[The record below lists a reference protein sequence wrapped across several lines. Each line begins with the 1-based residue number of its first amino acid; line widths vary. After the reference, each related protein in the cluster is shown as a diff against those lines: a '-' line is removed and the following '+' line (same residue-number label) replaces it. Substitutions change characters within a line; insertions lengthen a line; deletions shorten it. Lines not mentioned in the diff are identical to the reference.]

1 MSKKT
6 VKFEESHQPISA
18 VVRVDCHRKIS
29 SEYTTGGN
37 HRTTLR
43 VVRVDTHRRI
53 VSKTIHSD
61 RTHIVPPVMWQHML
75 TRVYQ
80 YKVWSSKLIQ
90 MAWLWIHCRRT
101 HPLLICMYAW
111 LYVCM
116 YIVCMYVR
124 IVCSCNNSYSNLYK
138 VRCVHVCKLHY
149 QYNLHH
155 CIYMYMYTKT
165 RESYCT
171 CIAGK
176 FGEGF
181 NLAIWC
187 F

>member
-53 VSKTIHSD
+53 VSKTIHGD
-61 RTHIVPPVMWQHML
+61 RTHIVPPVMWQHRHGYIN
-75 TRVYQ
+75 TRFGVLNLYRWHDCG
-80 YKVWSSKLIQ
+80 YTVDVH
-90 MAWLWIHCRRT
+90 IHHWFVCT
-101 HPLLICMYAW
+101 HDCMY
-111 LYVCM
+111 
-116 YIVCMYVR
+116 VCMYVR

-138 VRCVHVCKLHY
+138 VWCVCKLHY

-187 F
+187 S

>member
-6 VKFEESHQPISA
+6 VTFKESHQPISA
-18 VVRVDCHRKIS
+18 VVRVDCHRKIL
-29 SEYTTGGN
+29 SEYITGGN

-61 RTHIVPPVMWQHML
+61 RTHIVPPVMWQHRRRYIHTRLGVL
-75 TRVYQ
+75 TNAHLYRWHDCGY
-80 YKVWSSKLIQ
+80 
-90 MAWLWIHCRRT
+90 IHCIRT
-101 HPLLICMYAW
+101 HPPMICMYTW

-116 YIVCMYVR
+116 YTYCMQLSQLAFQSV
-124 IVCSCNNSYSNLYK
+124 K
-138 VRCVHVCKLHY
+138 VQCVCKLHY

-165 RESYCT
+165 RGSIYCRKI
-171 CIAGK
+171 C
-176 FGEGF
+176 EGY
-181 NLAIWC
+181 NLAIWG